1 MKCSS
6 TVIKKPLLPNALLIM
21 KLMALFLLVLTL
33 QVSANGFGQQK
44 INLRL
49 KKTEISDALRLI
61 EKQTNYRFLYNND
74 LSEIREKVNINVKEA
89 GINEVLTAL
98 LQNTALQFQ
107 LMNDNL
113 IVIKRDPDAPP
124 VVPDVEV
131 RGVVKDENGVPLAGA
146 SVQVKG
152 STTGTTTNSNGA
164 FVLTVPDANAIL
176 VISSIGYEEKE
187 IALAGR
193 TDVEV
198 SMVTSNKVMEQVVVV
213 GYGTQRKLDVTG
225 AVAQI
230 KGDEIAKQASINP
243 ISALQGKVAGVFITN
258 SGAPGGA
265 PEIKIRGVG
274 TVFGSTSPLYVVDG
288 VWFDDISF
296 LNPADI
302 ENLSILKDASS
313 ESIYGIR
320 AANGVVLITTKKG
333 KSGKPVVNYNG
344 YVGYQKV
351 TNQIKMANANEYATM
366 INEKDG
372 VQVLDP
378 SDFGEGT
385 DWYHQIL
392 RNALITNHQVSA
404 SGGSDKSNYT
414 ISFGYLNQDGIVE
427 SNNFQRYTA
436 RLQQEFFVA
445 TPLKIGYTLT
455 GAYSKS
461 DDIDGGIFRQL
472 YTAYP
477 VLPVYYADGTY
488 GDPGDYP
495 LGDGAKYNPQ
505 ATIDLFDQD
514 TKTYRFTGN
523 VFAELKVAK
532 YFTLRSSFGGEYGDL
547 LRRNYRAAYNLGP
560 SIRNDISMLTL
571 TDEHT
576 RNWIVENTVTFDRRI
591 SDHSVRLMI
600 GQGAQSYRFT
610 KRIGSAQNI
619 DNGRNFEYLSLG
631 DNRTI
636 IDAEYPNYPLRSTI
650 ASYFTRLNYS
660 FRDRYLLN
668 ASLRADGSSK
678 FASPNK
684 WGYFPAVG
692 IGWVITNEDFMAD
705 QDVFN
710 NLKLRASWGK
720 VGNAS
725 VPANLSI
732 QPVTQTED
740 LGMEWNGVFYSG
752 ASVDRAVPPTTFWE
766 KSVGTDIGI
775 EATLLDNRLNAEIG
789 WYNRK
794 TEDAIFAID
803 ILGSLGFSG
812 SNLIGNQATY
822 QNRGFEFLFS
832 WKDNINSNLT
842 YSISANLGINNNEVL
857 STVTGGNPIYGGGQ
871 GLANGSLATRTVLG
885 QPIGHF
891 YGYRAIGV
899 FQTDAEAA
907 PWGAQAGD
915 LIFEDISGPEGKPD
929 GIIDGKYDRTVL
941 GNPIPKYTYGINT
954 YWAYK
959 DFDLTVDFQGVADV
973 DVYNANLG
981 WRYGNENFSKEFF
994 DNRWHGPGTS
1004 NKFPSAKIGST
1015 YNAKPSSFFIES
1027 GSYFRIRNVQL
1038 GYVLPSSVTN
1048 RWHISRL
1055 RVFAN
1060 AQNPFTFFKYSGF
1073 SPEIIGGGP
1082 TGSGIDAN
1090 VYPLSAT
1097 YNFGVNITL

>member
-1 MKCSS
+1 MKCFL
-6 TVIKKPLLPNALLIM
+6 TVAKKPFLPNVLLIM
-21 KLMALFLLVLTL
+21 KLTALFLLVFTL
-33 QVSANGFGQQK
+33 HVSANGFGQQK

-61 EKQTNYRFLYNND
+61 EKQTSYRFLYNSD
-74 LSEIREKVNINVKEA
+74 LEGIRERITINVKDA
-89 GINEVLTAL
+89 EVKDVLGLL
-98 LQNTALQFQ
+98 LQKTKLLYQ
-107 LMNDNL
+107 LVNDNL
-113 IVIKRDPDAPP
+113 IVIKEDPNAPAI
-124 VVPDVEV
+124 PDIDI
-131 RGVVKDENGVPLAGA
+131 RGIIKDENGAPLAGA

-152 STTGTTTNSNGA
+152 GTIGTTTNNNGA
-164 FVLTVPDANAIL
+164 FTLTVPDANVTL

-187 IALAGR
+187 IALSGR
-193 TDVEV
+193 TDIEV
-198 SMVTSNKVMEQVVVV
+198 SLVAASKVMEQVIVV
-213 GYGTQRKLDVTG
+213 GYGSQRKLDVTG

-230 KGDEIAKQASINP
+230 KGDEIAKQSSVNP
-243 ISALQGKVAGVFITN
+243 LSGLQGKVAGVFVTN
-258 SGAPGGA
+258 SGAPGA
-265 PEIKIRGVG
+265 SPEIKIRGVG
-274 TVFGSTSPLYVVDG
+274 SVFGSTSPLYVVDG

-296 LNPADI
+296 LNSADI
-302 ENLSILKDASS
+302 ENVSILKDASS

-333 KSGKPVVNYNG
+333 KAGKPLVSYNG

-351 TNQIKMANANEYATM
+351 TNQIKMANGNEYATL

-378 SDFGEGT
+378 SDFGKGT

-427 SNNFQRYTA
+427 TNNYQRYTM
-436 RLQQEFFVA
+436 RLQQEFQVA
-445 TPLKIGYTLT
+445 APFKIGYTLT
-455 GAYSKS
+455 GAHSKS
-461 DDIDGGIFRQL
+461 NDIDGGIFRQL

-477 VLPVYYADGTY
+477 VLPVYYADGSY
-488 GDPGDYP
+488 GDPGDFP

-505 ATIDLFDQD
+505 VTIDVFDQD
-514 TKTYRFTGN
+514 TRQYRFTGN
-523 VFAELKVAK
+523 IFGELKLAK
-532 YFTLRSSFGGEYGDL
+532 YFTLRSSFGGEYTDQ
-547 LRRNYRAAYNLGP
+547 LRRNYRPFYNLGP
-560 SIRNDISMLTL
+560 SLRNDISSLTL

-576 RNWIVENTVTFDRRI
+576 RNWIVENTATYDRKFD
-591 SDHSVRLMI
+591 DHSFKLLV
-600 GQGAQSYRFT
+600 GQGAQSYQYTR
-610 KRIGSAQNI
+610 RIGSAQNVP
-619 DNGRNFEYLSLG
+619 NGRNFEYLSLG
-631 DNRTI
+631 DNPTI
-636 IDAEYPNYPLRSTI
+636 IDAQYPDFPLRSTI

-660 FRDRYLLN
+660 FRDKYLLT
-668 ASLRADGSSK
+668 ASFRADGSSK
-678 FASPNK
+678 FSGSDK

-705 QDVFN
+705 QEVFD

-725 VPANLSI
+725 VPANLSV
-732 QPVTQTED
+732 QSVTQTRD
-740 LGMEWNGVFYSG
+740 LIAVFGNQTYTG
-752 ASVDRAVPPTTFWE
+752 ASIDKIVPPTTFWE

-775 EATLLDNRLNAEIG
+775 EATLLDNRLNAEVG
-789 WYNRK
+789 YYNRK
-794 TEDAIFAID
+794 TEDAIFGIA
-803 ILGSLGFSG
+803 ILGSLGVSG
-812 SNLIGNQATY
+812 SSIVGNQATY
-822 QNRGFEFLFS
+822 QNRGFEFLLS

-842 YSISANLGINNNEVL
+842 YSISANMGINSNEVL
-857 STVTGGNPIYGGGQ
+857 NTVTGGNPIYGGGQ

-885 QPIGHF
+885 QSIGHF
-891 YGYRAIGV
+891 YGYRAVGV

-929 GIIDGKYDRTVL
+929 GIIDDKYDRTVL

-954 YWAYK
+954 NWAYK
-959 DFDLTVDFQGVADV
+959 SFDLTVDFQGVADV
-973 DVYNANLG
+973 EVYNANIG
-981 WRYGNENFSKEFF
+981 WRYGNENFSKDFF
-994 DNRWHGPGTS
+994 DNRWHGAGTS
-1004 NKFPSAKIGST
+1004 NKYPSAKIGST

-1038 GYVLPSSVTN
+1038 GYVLPSSLTN
-1048 RWHISRL
+1048 RWHLSRL
-1055 RVFAN
+1055 RVYLN
-1060 AQNPFTFFKYSGF
+1060 AQNPFTFFKYNGF
-1073 SPEIIGGGP
+1073 SPEVVGGGP